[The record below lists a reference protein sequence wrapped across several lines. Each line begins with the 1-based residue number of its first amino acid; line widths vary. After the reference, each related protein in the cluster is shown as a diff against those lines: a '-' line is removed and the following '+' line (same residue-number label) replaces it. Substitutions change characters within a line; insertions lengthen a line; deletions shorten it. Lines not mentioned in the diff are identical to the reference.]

1 MTSPLRSVN
10 VDHVNR
16 LMEAVRIGGAL
27 DMEKLLR
34 VASDIGGYAP
44 ETDPGHKPAGWVGAS
59 DDTERF
65 EWVSRWLG
73 LKDPEAEILFGLGKP
88 RYTPSGITREHLL
101 AVLEAIREGEPVDR
115 DIWARH
121 DPDRD
126 RKLSGLPPKTTSPQE
141 ARIMNMNMYVYRVTE
156 KQDSES
162 GGEPGEPFEAFN
174 LSEAKR
180 ISTRRQKVKGSV
192 LVLEGLTSRPHVVS
206 TKGASG
212 KWTDEE
218 EEETS
223 Y

>member
-1 MTSPLRSVN
+1 
-10 VDHVNR
+10 
-16 LMEAVRIGGAL
+16 
-27 DMEKLLR
+27 
-34 VASDIGGYAP
+34 
-44 ETDPGHKPAGWVGAS
+44 
-59 DDTERF
+59 
-65 EWVSRWLG
+65 
-73 LKDPEAEILFGLGKP
+73 
-88 RYTPSGITREHLL
+88 
-101 AVLEAIREGEPVDR
+101 
-115 DIWARH
+115 
-121 DPDRD
+121 
-126 RKLSGLPPKTTSPQE
+126 
-141 ARIMNMNMYVYRVTE
+141 MNMNMYVYRVTE

-206 TKGASG
+206 TKSASG